1 MWTPLARQQQDKL
14 SEDSSAVPR
23 KRGAYRASQKR
34 EMTKAFKQD
43 ALESAAWKVFSTI
56 GFDAAT
62 IRDIVSVSA
71 VSPGSFYNY
80 YKTKDVIFD
89 LLLIKIIKRVRN
101 AILHSR
107 CETDTLEEMLVK
119 SQSAV
124 LQELLSISGA
134 PRFFEL
140 NQHHVR
146 ARLFIM
152 PETSEMLDDLK
163 KKLIQTVNMLHISPD
178 RMNFIASTVLTTG
191 LEALLYIAHNPFLD
205 IQNVA
210 KLSANMSAASI
221 RAASAVSA

>member
-1 MWTPLARQQQDKL
+1 MARQQQDKL
-14 SEDSSAVPR
+14 SEDSATGAK

-43 ALESAAWKVFSTI
+43 ALESAAWKVFSTL

-62 IRDIVSVSA
+62 IRDIVSVST

-89 LLLIKIIKRVRN
+89 LLLIKIIQRVRS
-101 AILHSR
+101 AILQSR
-107 CETDTLEEMLVK
+107 CETDKLEEMLVR
-119 SQSAV
+119 SHNAV
-124 LQELLSISGA
+124 LRELLSISGA
-134 PRFFEL
+134 PCFFEL

-146 ARLFIM
+146 ARLFSM

-163 KKLIQTVNMLHISPD
+163 KKLIQTVSMQHISPD

-191 LEALLYIAHNPFLD
+191 LEALLYISHNPLMD
-205 IQNVA
+205 IQDVA
-210 KLSANMSAASI
+210 DLSAKMSAASI
-221 RAASAVSA
+221 RAASARGA